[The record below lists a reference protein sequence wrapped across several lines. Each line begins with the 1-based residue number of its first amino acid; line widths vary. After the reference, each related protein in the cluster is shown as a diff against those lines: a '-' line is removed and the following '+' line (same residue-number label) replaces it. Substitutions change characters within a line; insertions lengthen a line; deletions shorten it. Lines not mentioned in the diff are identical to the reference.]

1 MTTETVQPPRKTKIT
16 ISFEQQDIA
25 AIPPLLTTDAVPS
38 ELAQRVAAHANTY
51 MRLTKHARWWRID
64 WPAGSKK
71 GAITSTRS
79 GSLKDK
85 PLIGFTAKRGW
96 L

>member
-1 MTTETVQPPRKTKIT
+1 MTDAQPVRKVKIT

-38 ELAQRVAAHANTY
+38 VLAQRVAAHANTY

-64 WPAGSKK
+64 WPAGSRK
-71 GAITSTRS
+71 GSITSTRT
-79 GSLKDK
+79 GPNRDK
-85 PLIGFTAKRGW
+85 PLIGFAAKKGW
-96 L
+96 